1 MSETIIHSYR
11 YDSASLM
18 EEVFRKNECGFTRVP
33 INLSCVMLNTVS
45 ALIIYTSLSQLL
57 RVYQLIQEKL
67 NQNYQRADRERLN
80 GIATLSE
87 DAEFLGSV
95 STKARKIHAGSYHI
109 FAYSHIVCIIFII
122 QICGSIRLAFEACMI
137 T

>member
-11 YDSASLM
+11 YDSASL
-18 EEVFRKNECGFTRVP
+18 EEVFRKNESGFTRVP
-33 INLSCVMLNTVS
+33 INLSCVLNTVS

-87 DAEFLGSV
+87 DAEFLGSE

-122 QICGSIRLAFEACMI
+122 QICGSIHPAFEACMI